1 MIDKQIPMYVANS
14 CEQVE
19 LNQLKEMIDMGVKC
33 RSIVMVRYQQEV
45 DIVLKSYLQ
54 LVPLGL
60 QPYIND
66 QKLHYSYSRKI
77 LMDKFLSISYPAS
90 KCLFKLIFSPS
101 FNF

>member
-77 LMDKFLSISYPAS
+77 LMDK
-90 KCLFKLIFSPS
+90 IFEH
-101 FNF
+101 